1 VLDYILRA
9 RAAIN
14 KPPSR
19 GRNAAVIRLCEHA
32 LALDPGSAEA
42 KSVLA
47 GNLASGVMDNMTDTA
62 AADIKRAEYLAWQAL
77 DAAPRSPTAH
87 WAKGQVLRA
96 QRRYAE
102 AIPEYEAVLAH
113 DPNSV
118 RALFN
123 LGACKIYTGSIE
135 ETIPLIERAM
145 RLSPHEPRGGSWYH
159 NIGLVHLLQSR
170 TEQAVTWLER
180 ARNALPVRSSIR
192 ASLAA
197 AYALS
202 SETER
207 AAAELA
213 LP

>member
-1 VLDYILRA
+1 VAIPAGLPPIVTRCRIERDGRPEVALRQLSRPRARRPTERPDVLDYILRA

-87 WAKGQVLRA
+87 WAKG
-96 QRRYAE
+96 
-102 AIPEYEAVLAH
+102 
-113 DPNSV
+113 
-118 RALFN
+118 
-123 LGACKIYTGSIE
+123 
-135 ETIPLIERAM
+135 
-145 RLSPHEPRGGSWYH
+145 
-159 NIGLVHLLQSR
+159 
-170 TEQAVTWLER
+170 
-180 ARNALPVRSSIR
+180 
-192 ASLAA
+192 
-197 AYALS
+197 
-202 SETER
+202 
-207 AAAELA
+207 
-213 LP
+213 